1 MLEQVFPFRRTDAMV
16 TEKVVDQSPRL
27 VIVHRVIPP
36 GLATPRHQTDA
47 DVHLIVVRGVLTLLL
62 ADQEA
67 HAYEAGSIVAVPCG
81 TEMEIRNT
89 GAEALEFF
97 PIKVPR

>member
-16 TEKVVDQSPRL
+16 GEKVVDKSRL
-27 VIVHRVIPP
+27 VIAHRVIPP

-81 TEMEIRNT
+81 AEMEIRNT
-89 GAEALEFF
+89 GADALEFF
-97 PIKVPR
+97 PVKVPS